1 MFETL
6 PEMLPAKQFIAML
19 TVFAVFSV
27 MMIRKNAPTEVLFSG
42 ALGVFVFLGIIS
54 PERAWE
60 SFAHPAVI
68 AIAGLLVVTAALRT
82 CGVLDYAG
90 SKLLGGV
97 TTETNALLRIS
108 VVAIIGSA
116 FILNTAIVAMLMP
129 IAIAWCRRNNISPS
143 RILMPLSFLAILGG
157 TCSLLGTSTNLVVD
171 GEFKEFRKE
180 VAAVVAAR
188 QEDNESTGTDVG
200 EVGNT
205 GDSRIANLPMD
216 WLENCLA
223 NGQFDSMELTEISRI
238 GIPCAI
244 LGAICLIFLCKPLI
258 PNRTELLESLGDTR
272 REYLVELMVTAGCPL
287 IGKTVEEGGLRGL
300 PGLFLI
306 EIDRSG
312 DVISPVAPT
321 DRIVENDRL
330 VFTGVVSTI
339 VDLEKIKGLVPAADI
354 NYEIHSGVQARRTL
368 VEVVLSPSS
377 PLVGRTIRQA
387 NFRQLYNAAVI
398 AVHRNGKRM
407 PSKIGDIE
415 LSAGDTLLLQ
425 SQKGFVQNF
434 KNRPDFYLVSGVEES
449 DSRRHEK
456 FGLAILITLGLIVW
470 LFLSRPFAP
479 PYLEKIYGVAEG
491 GAVPDVF
498 FSPAA
503 AIFIA
508 ALLMILTRC
517 LTASQARAA
526 IDWPMLITIGA
537 AIGVGRAIYDCG
549 AGAKI
554 AESLS
559 LLGNADPYISL
570 AIVFFVTVL
579 LTEMISNVAVAMMM
593 FYVALELAATLNGGL
608 NPRPFIMAVTLG
620 ASLSFVSPIGYQTN
634 LMVMGPGGYQS
645 RDYVKVGLPLSILIG
660 ALAVFLIPKI
670 WSFGL

>member
-6 PEMLPAKQFIAML
+6 PQMLLVKQIIAML
-19 TVFAVFSV
+19 TVLAVFSV
-27 MMIRKNAPTEVLFSG
+27 MMFRKNSPTEVLFGG
-42 ALGVFVFLGIIS
+42 ALGVFIFFGIIT
-54 PERAWE
+54 PERAWQ

-68 AIAGLLVVTAALRT
+68 AIAGLLIVTAALRT
-82 CGVLDYAG
+82 SGVLDYVG

-97 TTETNALLRIS
+97 TTETSALVRIS
-108 VVAIIGSA
+108 FVAIIGSA
-116 FILNTAIVAMLMP
+116 FILNTAIVAMFMP
-129 IAIAWCRRNNISPS
+129 IAIAWCRRNHISPS
-143 RILMPLSFLAILGG
+143 RILMPLSYLAILGG

-171 GEFKEFRKE
+171 GEFKQFKREVQALVSSNAKE
-180 VAAVVAAR
+180 TSESERAGVSTSVA
-188 QEDNESTGTDVG
+188 QS
-200 EVGNT
+200 
-205 GDSRIANLPMD
+205 SRIADLPIA
-216 WLENCLA
+216 WLR
-223 NGQFDSMELTEISRI
+223 NGLNSGHFDSMELTEISRI

-244 LGAICLIFLCKPLI
+244 LGAICLIFFCKPLI
-258 PNRTELLESLGDTR
+258 PNRTELVESLGDTR

-312 DVISPVAPT
+312 QVISPVAPT
-321 DRIVENDRL
+321 DRIAENDRL

-425 SQKGFVQNF
+425 SQKGFVKNF

-449 DSRRHEK
+449 DSRRHEN
-456 FGLAILITLGLIVW
+456 FGLAISITVGLIVW

-479 PYLEKIYGVAEG
+479 PILEKIYGVNL
-491 GAVPDVF
+491 VPEVF
-498 FSPAA
+498 LSPAA
-503 AIFIA
+503 AIFVA
-508 ALLMILTRC
+508 ALLMIFTRC

-554 AESLS
+554 AQTLS
-559 LLGNADPYISL
+559 LLGNSNPYISL

-645 RDYVKVGLPLSILIG
+645 RDYLKVGLPLSIVIG
-660 ALAVFLIPKI
+660 ALAVFLIPRI
-670 WSFGL
+670 WSF

>member
-6 PEMLPAKQFIAML
+6 PQMLLVKQIIAML
-19 TVFAVFSV
+19 TVLAVFSV
-27 MMIRKNAPTEVLFSG
+27 MMFRKNSPTEVLFGG
-42 ALGVFVFLGIIS
+42 ALGVFIFFGIIT
-54 PERAWE
+54 PERAWQ

-68 AIAGLLVVTAALRT
+68 AIAGLLIVTAALRT
-82 CGVLDYAG
+82 SGVLDYVG

-97 TTETNALLRIS
+97 TTETSALVRIS
-108 VVAIIGSA
+108 FVAIIGSA
-116 FILNTAIVAMLMP
+116 FILNTAIVAMFMP
-129 IAIAWCRRNNISPS
+129 IAIAWCRRNHISPS
-143 RILMPLSFLAILGG
+143 RILMPLSYLAILGG

-171 GEFKEFRKE
+171 GEFKQFKRE
-180 VAAVVAAR
+180 VQALVSSNANETSESEGAGVTTSVA
-188 QEDNESTGTDVG
+188 QS
-200 EVGNT
+200 
-205 GDSRIANLPMD
+205 SRIADLPIA
-216 WLENCLA
+216 WLR
-223 NGQFDSMELTEISRI
+223 NGLNSGHFDSMELTEISRI

-244 LGAICLIFLCKPLI
+244 LGAICLIFFCKPLI
-258 PNRTELLESLGDTR
+258 PNRTELVESLGDTR

-287 IGKTVEEGGLRGL
+287 IGKTVEDGGLRGL

-312 DVISPVAPT
+312 QVISPVAPT
-321 DRIVENDRL
+321 DRIAENDRL

-425 SQKGFVQNF
+425 SQKGFVKNF

-449 DSRRHEK
+449 DSRRHEN
-456 FGLAILITLGLIVW
+456 FGLAISITVGLIVW

-479 PYLEKIYGVAEG
+479 PILEKIYGVNL
-491 GAVPDVF
+491 VPEVF
-498 FSPAA
+498 LSPAA
-503 AIFIA
+503 AIFVA
-508 ALLMILTRC
+508 ALLMIFTRC

-554 AESLS
+554 AQTLS
-559 LLGNADPYISL
+559 LLGNSNPYISL

-645 RDYVKVGLPLSILIG
+645 RDYLKVGLPLSIVIG
-660 ALAVFLIPKI
+660 ALAVFLIPRI
-670 WSFGL
+670 WSF